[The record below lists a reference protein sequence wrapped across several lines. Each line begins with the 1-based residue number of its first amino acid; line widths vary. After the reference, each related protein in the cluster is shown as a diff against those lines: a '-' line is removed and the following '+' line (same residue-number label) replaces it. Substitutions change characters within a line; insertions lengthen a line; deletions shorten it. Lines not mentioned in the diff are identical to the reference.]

1 MTTTESTPQYLALEN
16 GVVVGSD
23 GSDIGKVGQV
33 YTDNDTGA
41 PSWVTVKTGWFGTRE
56 SFVPLNSG
64 TVDGDTIQVPFDKDT
79 IKGAPHNEAGEPLSE
94 DDEQQLYSYY
104 GLDSSTVDSY
114 DAVDSDRTGTSYT
127 DDESDRAFEST
138 GTTGTDPE
146 ILGQQVSAN
155 GGEYLTRSEEQLH
168 VGTERVEAG
177 RARLRKFVVTEQQT
191 VTVPV
196 SREEVRVVRE
206 PIAPGDSVG
215 DVTIGEAAAD
225 VVLTEER
232 VVVGKETVPV
242 EKVRLGTE
250 TVIEHTDVTE
260 SVRKEQIEFDETP
273 VTDNRI

>member
-1 MTTTESTPQYLALEN
+1 MTTTDSTPQYLALEN
-16 GVVVGSD
+16 GVVVGND

-56 SFVPLNSG
+56 SFVPLNSA
-64 TVDGDTIQVPFDKDT
+64 TVEGDSIQVPFDKET

-94 DDEQQLYSYY
+94 DDERELYSYY
-104 GLDSSTVDSY
+104 GLDSSAAVDTDRP
-114 DAVDSDRTGTSYT
+114 DAVSTDASSTEDRGFEPADSTVTGTQIPAQRVAQNA
-127 DDESDRAFEST
+127 E
-138 GTTGTDPE
+138 
-146 ILGQQVSAN
+146 

-168 VGTERVEAG
+168 VGTEQVEAG

-206 PIAPGDSVG
+206 PIAPVDAVD

-242 EKVRLGTE
+242 EKVSLGTE
-250 TVIEHTDVTE
+250 TVTEHRDVTE
-260 SVRKEQIEFDETP
+260 SVRKEQIELDESP